1 MNKRQMDIM
10 CERVEPIDTRL
21 KACGTVGKQGGKRRK
36 QILKRPSMQLKNFEY
51 KQYEGDKR
59 AWTVEPASFGPINLL
74 VGRNASG
81 KTRILNVMVG
91 LARLLA
97 GKQQAPFG
105 TGDFKTTLVTPNGKS
120 FVYEV
125 SMQKNLV
132 TREYLSC
139 GGDQYLIREGSGPGK
154 IKTAPKGKMVDF
166 QVKPNQLAI
175 FSKRDSLQYP
185 FLEEI
190 AAWAEGAEHYE
201 FAALFGP
208 NAIGSPGM
216 IVSESQVKDPEKIL
230 SRDFAH
236 REILQLLVA
245 AAIDRYGD
253 AFKKSIFADM
263 NKVGYELDDMGIG
276 VLSEIS
282 MSPPPIG
289 IWVKERD
296 LQCNTEQNQM
306 SLGMFRALSAVIRMN
321 LPQFTNA
328 PSAVFLDDVGEGL
341 DFERSV
347 GLIKILIE
355 KAEKGGFQLFMT
367 SNDRFVMNEVPL
379 KYWSVIVRMGSLVK
393 VKNYENSRDEFN
405 KFEKLGL
412 NNFDYFVANSS
423 RT

>member
-1 MNKRQMDIM
+1 
-10 CERVEPIDTRL
+10 
-21 KACGTVGKQGGKRRK
+21 
-36 QILKRPSMQLKNFEY
+36 MQLKNIEY

-59 AWTVEPASFGPINLL
+59 EWTVEPASFGQINLL
-74 VGRNASG
+74 VGKNASG

-97 GKQQAPFG
+97 GKQQALFS
-105 TGDFKTTLVTPNGKS
+105 TGDFKATLVTQDAKS

-125 SMQKNLV
+125 SMRNNLV
-132 TREYLSC
+132 DREYLSC
-139 GGDQYLIREGSGPGK
+139 GDNQYLTREGSGPGK
-154 IKTAPKGKMVDF
+154 IKTEPKGEMVDF
-166 QVKPNQLAI
+166 QIKPNQLAI

-190 AAWAEGAEHYE
+190 AAWAEGTEHYE
-201 FAALFGP
+201 FATLFGP
-208 NAIGSPGM
+208 SAIGNPGM
-216 IVSESQVKDPEKIL
+216 IFSMTQIQEPEKVL
-230 SRDFAH
+230 SRDFGQ
-236 REILQLLVA
+236 RESLQLLVA
-245 AAIDRYGD
+245 AAISKFSDD
-253 AFKKSIFADM
+253 FKRALIADM
-263 NKVGYELDDMGIG
+263 NQVGYDLEDIGTG
-276 VLSEIS
+276 VLSDIK
-282 MSPPPIG
+282 MDPPPVG
-289 IWVKERD
+289 IWVKESD

-321 LPQFTNA
+321 LAQFANA

-347 GLIKILIE
+347 GLIKTLIE

-379 KYWSVIVRMGSLVK
+379 KYWSVIIRMGSLVK
-393 VKNYENSRDEFN
+393 VKNYENSRDEFD

>member
-1 MNKRQMDIM
+1 
-10 CERVEPIDTRL
+10 
-21 KACGTVGKQGGKRRK
+21 
-36 QILKRPSMQLKNFEY
+36 MQLKNIEY
-51 KQYEGDKR
+51 KQYEGDKKE
-59 AWTVEPASFGPINLL
+59 WTVEPASFGQINLL
-74 VGRNASG
+74 VGKNASG
-81 KTRILNVMVG
+81 KTRILHVMTG
-91 LARLLA
+91 LARILA
-97 GKQQAPFG
+97 GKQQVLFDS
-105 TGDFKTTLVTPNGKS
+105 GDFKATLVTPNGKS

-125 SMQKNLV
+125 SIQNNLV
-132 TREYLSC
+132 NREYLSC
-139 GGDQYLIREGSGPGK
+139 GDNQYLTREGSGPGK
-154 IKTAPKGKMVDF
+154 IKTEPKGEMVDF
-166 QVKPNQLAI
+166 QIKPNQLAI

-190 AAWAEGAEHYE
+190 AAWAEGTEHYE
-201 FAALFGP
+201 FATLFGP
-208 NAIGSPGM
+208 KSIGSPG
-216 IVSESQVKDPEKIL
+216 ILVSMDQIKDSEKTL
-230 SRDFAH
+230 SRDFEH
-236 REILQLLVA
+236 REMLQLLVA
-245 AAIDRYGD
+245 AAINKFSDP
-253 AFKKSIFADM
+253 FKKSILADM
-263 NKVGYELDDMGIG
+263 NKVGYDLEDMGMG
-276 VLSEIS
+276 VLSDIK
-282 MSPPPIG
+282 MIPPPVG

-321 LPQFTNA
+321 LPQFTNT

-347 GLIKILIE
+347 GLIKTLIE

>member
-1 MNKRQMDIM
+1 
-10 CERVEPIDTRL
+10 
-21 KACGTVGKQGGKRRK
+21 
-36 QILKRPSMQLKNFEY
+36 MQLKNIEY

-59 AWTVEPASFGPINLL
+59 AWTVEPASFGQINLI
-74 VGRNASG
+74 VGKNASG
-81 KTRILNVMVG
+81 KTRVLNVMVG

-97 GKQQAPFG
+97 GKQQALFE
-105 TGDFKTTLVTPNGKS
+105 TGDFKATLVTPNGKS

-125 SMQKNLV
+125 SMKNNLV
-132 TREYLSC
+132 NREYLSC
-139 GGDQYLIREGSGPGK
+139 GDNQYLTREGSGPGK
-154 IKTAPKGKMVDF
+154 IKTEPKGEMVDF
-166 QVKPNQLAI
+166 QIKPNQLAI

-190 AAWAEGAEHYE
+190 AAWAEGTEHYE
-201 FAALFGP
+201 FATLFGP
-208 NAIGSPGM
+208 YTIGSPGG
-216 IVSESQVKDPEKIL
+216 IVSMNQIQEPEKVL
-230 SRDFAH
+230 SRDFGQ
-236 REILQLLVA
+236 RELLQLLVA
-245 AAIDRYGD
+245 AAISKFSD
-253 AFKKSIFADM
+253 AFKKSILADM
-263 NKVGYELDDMGIG
+263 NKVGYDLEDMGVG
-276 VLSEIS
+276 VIS
-282 MSPPPIG
+282 DIKMIPPPVG

-321 LPQFTNA
+321 LSQFTTA